1 MVKHNW
7 HISEG
12 LIHHSTMLNLIKDM
26 PISAYPLCFLL
37 VVLALAIR
45 RLLAPKPSAPLL
57 NPRRFYEL
65 SDNGPV
71 TRILNTTR
79 KTIEDWFAKN
89 PETPMRLICDLG
101 EITVL
106 PPSMADEIK
115 KDSRL
120 SFIKASNDSVCDT
133 Y

>member
-1 MVKHNW
+1 MLRLTKDVP
-7 HISEG
+7 
-12 LIHHSTMLNLIKDM
+12 TM
-26 PISAYPLCFLL
+26 AYPVCFLL
-37 VVLALAIR
+37 AILVMSVR
-45 RLLAPKPSAPLL
+45 RILAPKPSAPLL
-57 NPRRFYEL
+57 NPRRFYEF
-65 SDNGPV
+65 SDDGPV
-71 TRILNTTR
+71 SRILNTTR
-79 KTIEDWFAKN
+79 KTIEDWFDKN

-133 Y
+133 H